1 MIKYVLFDL
10 DGTLLKTDRALF
22 KKRFFELLEK
32 SELIKKLGSLD
43 VFLDA
48 FKEIH
53 HGDGNVTNEK
63 LFIQGIEKLGIKE
76 YSFRKELDDFFEKD
90 FLGMEEVFGAP
101 DGNLREAVDILKEKG
116 YALVLATGPVFPQCA
131 LEMRLK
137 KAGFLPEEFLFITN
151 WGNTG
156 RYKYDVSYYYD
167 ILARI
172 QAESSECI
180 MVGNN
185 TNEDL
190 VALKA
195 DILCYLLTDC
205 QIGAFNNECESGNS
219 KEFLEYVRL
228 MPKIS

>member
-10 DGTLLKTDRALF
+10 DGTLLKTDRDLF

-48 FKEIH
+48 FKKIH
-53 HGDGNVTNEK
+53 HGDGSVTNEK
-63 LFIQGIEKLGIKE
+63 LFVQSIEKLGIKE
-76 YSFRKELDDFFEKD
+76 DSFRKELDDFFEKD
-90 FLGMEEVFGAP
+90 FLGMEEVFGEP
-101 DGNLREAVDILKEKG
+101 DRNLREAVDILKEKG
-116 YALVLATGPVFPQCA
+116 YTLVLATGPVFPLCA

-137 KAGFLPEEFLFITN
+137 KAGFLPEEFLFITS
-151 WGNTG
+151 WENTG

-167 ILARI
+167 ILESI
-172 QAESSECI
+172 KAEPSQCL
-180 MVGNN
+180 MVGNS

-195 DILCYLLTDC
+195 DITCYLLTDC